1 MGIRD
6 KWTRYREL
14 KRSQRQRE
22 AALTESIER
31 MVADS
36 DPSLRTVTGY
46 RQELQKPL
54 ENALAHME
62 DLISTIPGPFEL
74 SGRLWDQEPLVHA
87 LFATPGEVQAL
98 LRDCGELASFFQES
112 GVTTAVALLTA
123 RKVERTVFGTA
134 LEGEILRRDVPRKAV
149 EFYEHRVVAPVA
161 TEAENRRE
169 LIHRGLNVLA
179 MHAIEEVT
187 RDQAIREELT
197 AERRSL
203 AFKLKIRRTR
213 QRGLESLLAGGSRPD
228 ADDEKAQQLLAEIDQ
243 QLEAL
248 EPGAGTPR
256 DVLRRLAAILTAPDT
271 ALTGKTL
278 EIRLDRM
285 GIKQDGDATEDVP
298 AMVMAELEIPGRL
311 KRVALLATVS
321 AADCLGS

>member
-1 MGIRD
+1 MGIKD
-6 KWTRYREL
+6 KWIRYREL
-14 KRSQRQRE
+14 KRSQGQRE
-22 AALTESIER
+22 ALLGEWIEHMVEDSEPSIR
-31 MVADS
+31 S
-36 DPSLRTVTGY
+36 VTGY
-46 RQELQKPL
+46 QQRLRKPL
-54 ENALAHME
+54 ENALTHMQ

-74 SGRLWDQEPLVHA
+74 SSRLWDQEPLVHA
-87 LFATPGEVQAL
+87 LFATPCEVQAL
-98 LRDCGELASFFQES
+98 LRDCGDLASFFRES

-169 LIHRGLNVLA
+169 LIQRGLNVLA

-203 AFKLKIRRTR
+203 AFKLKIRQTR